1 MTNQELTDTLA
12 LVVFRRLPRTTSRQA
27 QDAHRLAKEIAA
39 DIISELARL
48 DRTAPETQ
56 TLGR

>member
-27 QDAHRLAKEIAA
+27 QTAHRTAKKIAA
-39 DIISELARL
+39 DVLDELERIERVEASCS
-48 DRTAPETQ
+48 
-56 TLGR
+56 

>member
-27 QDAHRLAKEIAA
+27 QDARRLAKEIAIGVM
-39 DIISELARL
+39 DELDHINRM
-48 DRTAPETQ
+48 E
-56 TLGR
+56 GNI